1 MDIDKGKLDKFMKK
15 FDKNGD
21 MKITRESS
29 FIKELKNVVMILRND
44 DIYLFLDYSILLNR
58 ILGYF

>member
-21 MKITRESS
+21 MKITREQ
-29 FIKELKNVVMILRND
+29 L
-44 DIYLFLDYSILLNR
+44 Y
-58 ILGYF
+58 